1 MQSLTKRFSLK
12 ILATAI
18 TKKNLLSTTISFN
31 INTQLGH
38 IQRLSDDSIP
48 VWEPKL
54 GAQIKGEL
62 MRNNISHFTI
72 SLTQMRLLVLRH
84 LRKTLK
90 NVELKTLC
98 MPGSA
103 TQVCLNVSKCIIFI
117 NEYNISVAPVCPNQA
132 LDTAQPNFIILQ
144 KITMTTFK

>member
-1 MQSLTKRFSLK
+1 MQ
-12 ILATAI
+12 
-18 TKKNLLSTTISFN
+18 
-31 INTQLGH
+31 
-38 IQRLSDDSIP
+38 
-48 VWEPKL
+48 
-54 GAQIKGEL
+54 
-62 MRNNISHFTI
+62 NNISHFTI

-103 TQVCLNVSKCIIFI
+103 TQVCLNVLQCIIFI

-144 KITMTTFK
+144 KITITTFK

>member
-1 MQSLTKRFSLK
+1 M
-12 ILATAI
+12 
-18 TKKNLLSTTISFN
+18 LSTTISFN
-31 INTQLGH
+31 INTQQGH

-144 KITMTTFK
+144 KINMTTFK